1 MVKYIE
7 RIFEKYLPSP
17 LALAVILSL
26 VVGIIAF
33 LKVGITGETSIETL
47 AIGWL
52 DGFWSAPLMV
62 FALQMIL
69 ILVLGH
75 ALVLSRPADRLMQRL
90 IRPINSQ
97 TSALLIV
104 CVSTMLVAF
113 FNWGLGLIFGAV
125 MTRKAGEKANGQGFP
140 LNYALLG
147 AAGYSG
153 LMVWHGGISGSAPLK
168 VAEAGHLD
176 TLMSGYGYGLELPN
190 IISTTDTI
198 FSIQN
203 LLLFGC
209 LLIVVPVSLLLIG
222 KNQSNH
228 DQLPTAQQ
236 SDRPETAT
244 KIHPADR
251 GWLGK
256 LFGGVLMIS
265 FLIFNHQTILAGQ
278 ITPNTL
284 NLIMLSLG
292 LMLHD
297 SLFAFAKAIK
307 SAITGAS
314 GILIQFPIYF
324 GILALMRESGLVTV
338 ISNLIASIATETSLP
353 ILTFFSA
360 GLVNIF
366 VPSGGG
372 QWAVQGPIL
381 LKSAVELGV
390 PLNKAVMALAYGDQI
405 TNMLQPFWALPLLGI
420 TGIKAKKLL
429 PYTLVIMVSGSIIFI
444 VGLLLW

>member
-7 RIFEKYLPSP
+7 RVFEKYLPSP

-26 VVGIIAF
+26 MVGIVAC
-33 LKVGITGETSIETL
+33 LKVSLAGNPDLSTLGTGWVE
-47 AIGWL
+47 
-52 DGFWSAPLMV
+52 GFWSAPLMV

-75 ALVLSRPADRLMQRL
+75 ALVLSRPADKLMQWL
-90 IRPINSQ
+90 IRPIHSQ
-97 TSALLIV
+97 TCALLIV

-125 MTRKAGEKANGQGFP
+125 MTRKTGEKAGKQGFS

-168 VAEAGHLD
+168 VAEAGHLE
-176 TLMSGYGYGLELPN
+176 TLMTGYGLNLDLPEF
-190 IISTTDTI
+190 ISTASTV
-198 FSIQN
+198 FSHQN
-203 LLLFGC
+203 LYIFGC
-209 LLIVVPVSLLLIG
+209 LLIVIPLTLLVMGKAQTSEKNLPVSKHGNRLDKAVG
-222 KNQSNH
+222 
-228 DQLPTAQQ
+228 
-236 SDRPETAT
+236 
-244 KIHPADR
+244 IHPIDQ

-256 LFGGVLMIS
+256 VFGGVLLGV
-265 FLIFNHQTILAGQ
+265 FLTVNHESLIAGQ
-278 ITPNTL
+278 ITPNSL
-284 NLIMLSLG
+284 NMIMLSLG
-292 LMLHD
+292 LLLHN

-307 SAITGAS
+307 TAITGAS

-324 GILALMRESGLVTV
+324 GILAIMKESGLVAD
-338 ISNLIASIATETSLP
+338 ISHFIASTATETSLP
-353 ILTFFSA
+353 IFTFFSA

-372 QWAVQGPIL
+372 QWAIQGPIL

-390 PLNKAVMALAYGDQI
+390 PLNKAVMALAYGDQV

-429 PYTLVIMVSGSIIFI
+429 PYTLVIMVSGSIVFI
-444 VGLLLW
+444 LGLLLW